1 MRYFNTLALCTLLTA
16 AFISQTTHAFEIEDE
31 KLFSTGKATN
41 TLTILSNTDL
51 IYFQP
56 IIEAFQRRFSTTD
69 VLYTV
74 ASSTELYKAIYEE
87 KISYDLVIS
96 SAMDLQ
102 VKLVNDGLSLQ
113 HQSRATD
120 MMPAWSQWRNHLF
133 AFTQEPAVLVASKS
147 GFGDLPFPENRQQ
160 LISLIRDNPEHFA
173 GKIGTY
179 DIRTSGA
186 GYLFATQDARQSDVF
201 WRLAEVVGS
210 LSPKLY
216 CCTSQMLH
224 DLEAGKITLAY
235 NVVGS
240 YASAAL
246 DNQSSGVVVPLSD
259 YTHFMLRTALIP
271 NNAGSAE
278 LSGLFIDFLIDD
290 SGRSLIEQQA
300 GLPPINGEKL
310 EQQQHFRPISLGP
323 GLLVYLDKIKRQNFL
338 KDWVDAMVQ

>member
-1 MRYFNTLALCTLLTA
+1 MRNIISITLLVFLLNA
-16 AFISQTTHAFEIEDE
+16 LLIKPVVAFEIEDE
-31 KLFSTGKATN
+31 LLFEVVAPTST
-41 TLTILSNTDL
+41 LRILSNTDL
-51 IYFQP
+51 IYFKP
-56 IIEAFQRRFSTTD
+56 LVDTFQKQFPTTN

-74 ASSTELYKAIYEE
+74 ASSSELYKAIYE
-87 KISYDLVIS
+87 SQADYDLVIS

-102 VKLVNDGLSLQ
+102 VKLVNDGLSMQ
-113 HQSRATD
+113 HQSKSTD
-120 MMPAWSQWRNHLF
+120 AMPAWSKWRNHLF

-147 GFGDLPFPENRQQ
+147 GLGELPLPENRQQ
-160 LISLIRDNPEHFA
+160 LISLIRDNPKHFE

-186 GYLFATQDARQSDVF
+186 GYLFATQDARQSDAF

-216 CCTSQMLH
+216 CCTSNMLQ
-224 DLEAGKITLAY
+224 DLESGKIVMAY

-246 DNQSSGVVVPLSD
+246 DKQSTGVIVPLSD

-271 NNAGSAE
+271 TNANNPE
-278 LSGLFIDFLIDD
+278 LSGRFIDFLIDD
-290 SGRSLIEQQA
+290 SGRALIKQQA
-300 GLPPINGEKL
+300 GLPPINGEEL
-310 EQQQHFRPISLGP
+310 ARQQHFRPISLGP
-323 GLLVYLDKIKRQNFL
+323 GLLVYLDKIKRQHFL